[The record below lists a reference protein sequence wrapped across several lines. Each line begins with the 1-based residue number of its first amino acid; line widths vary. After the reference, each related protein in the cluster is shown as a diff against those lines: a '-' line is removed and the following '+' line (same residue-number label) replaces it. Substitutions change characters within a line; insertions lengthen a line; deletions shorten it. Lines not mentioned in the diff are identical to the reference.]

1 MFYLID
7 FDSRSV
13 VTMAEKRQVLENYI
27 TTNNLSMAVVIVAS
41 EDDLPME
48 LSLVEMQAL
57 YDGISDHKRVFPDED
72 EAAAITWSTLES
84 LTDGIPEFTPAVG
97 KRLIK
102 AAGAD
107 TKHELITEPLQSN
120 LTGRKATKPRAAKG
134 PRKSKFEGAVFVTGS
149 VEPLKGRHTQ
159 MVNLVED
166 NMGEA
171 TYTELCELLSTHK
184 GRPDEH
190 IGFAVRKGFLCVE
203 EEL

>member
-7 FDSRSV
+7 FDSRSAV
-13 VTMAEKRQVLENYI
+13 SMATERPVLETYI
-27 TTNNLSMAVVIVAS
+27 NNNDLSMAVVIVAS
-41 EDDLPME
+41 EDELVME

-84 LTDGIPEFTPAVG
+84 VTSTIPKFTPALG

-102 AAGAD
+102 AAGGEA
-107 TKHELITEPLQSN
+107 KFELVTEPLQSN
-120 LTGRKATKPRAAKG
+120 LTGRKATKPRAAKV
-134 PRKSKFEGAVFVTGS
+134 PCKSKFEGAVFVTGS

-171 TYTELCELLSTHK
+171 TYAELCELLSTHK